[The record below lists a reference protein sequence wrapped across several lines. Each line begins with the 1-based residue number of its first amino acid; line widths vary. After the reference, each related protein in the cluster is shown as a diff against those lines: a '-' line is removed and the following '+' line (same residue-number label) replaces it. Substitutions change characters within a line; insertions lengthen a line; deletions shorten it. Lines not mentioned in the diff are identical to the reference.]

1 MNKIL
6 NATNSLCT
14 GANDMCNTFKN
25 SCWSE
30 FSQKLSSCFYVYFE
44 VKATEVFAWNSN
56 VVFYIQTESYPS

>member
-44 VKATEVFAWNSN
+44 V
-56 VVFYIQTESYPS
+56 